1 MYGEGM
7 IKNEICL
14 FPYIF
19 WLWIIWGK
27 VFKNEPSK
35 DQVFAEDSL

>member
-19 WLWIIWGK
+19 RLWIIWGK
-27 VFKNEPSK
+27 VFKNKPSK
-35 DQVFAEDSL
+35 DQVFPEDSL